1 MAEEGR
7 DARMRGEER
16 DRTDDLA
23 GENPPQLESDIDDEG
38 ANLPAGEAADRR
50 GPVAPEEELLPPDA

>member
-1 MAEEGR
+1 
-7 DARMRGEER
+7 MRGEER